1 MMRRHRLVLLS
12 MLATLV
18 FAGRGITPEDY
29 MRFEFVGAPVLSPDG
44 RSVVFPLTKI
54 DEKQN
59 RRRTSLWIVPY
70 DGSAAP
76 RMLTA
81 EGSNAN
87 SPAFSPDGKTLA
99 FVSARGEGA
108 GSARP
113 QIWLLPMAGGGE
125 ARKLTD
131 LKNGVSTFKWSPQG
145 DRFVVTSRTGPS
157 DNGKSPS
164 DVRHYTHIRYKFND
178 SGWFDDK
185 RSHIF
190 VVDAATGAAKQITDG
205 QEWDDTDPQWSP
217 DGKTIAF
224 VSDRTGKAF
233 EDSRNTDIFTIPA
246 AGGSMT
252 KISDHAEQDTSPRFS
267 PDGKT
272 IAFLGATTRV
282 EHAKLYVAPAT
293 GGAASRRAV
302 DNADYLMTNLQWT
315 SNNTLVFE
323 SGDRGTFHA
332 FTADLQARSV
342 KPLVMGERAVR
353 SVSIAGSQM
362 AYLVNDFKTLDDI
375 YVARIDGS
383 GERRLTTHNRELFQ
397 GLDLANVERMQYKST
412 DGWAIDGFLVKPVG
426 FVEGKKYPLL
436 LNIHG
441 GPAGQYG
448 VDWYH
453 EFQVYAGK
461 GYGVFFANP
470 RGSTG
475 YGEAFANGIR
485 HNWGKMDYVDV
496 MTGLDEAIK
505 RNSWIDT
512 SRLGVTGGSYG
523 GFMTNWIV
531 GHTNRFKAAVTL
543 RSVVNLISDEG
554 TRDGAYGHEESFHG
568 NLFEA
573 FDEYWE
579 ASPLKYAKN
588 VKTPTLVL
596 HSDNDLR
603 VPLEQGEQWYRALK
617 LFGVTTEL
625 VVFPR
630 ENHNLTRTGEPKHI
644 VESMNWQLYWFAR
657 FILED
662 ANAKAP
668 DALVP
673 NSK

>member
-1 MMRRHRLVLLS
+1 MMRRHRLVLFS
-12 MLATLV
+12 MFATLV

-29 MRFEFVGAPVLSPDG
+29 LRFEFVGAPALSPDG
-44 RSVVFPLTKI
+44 RTVVFPLTKI

-59 RRRTSLWIVPY
+59 RRRTSLWIVPS

-81 EGSNAN
+81 EGSNASN
-87 SPAFSPDGKTLA
+87 PAFSPDGKTLA

-108 GSARP
+108 GAARP

-246 AGGSMT
+246 AGGSLT

-323 SGDRGTFHA
+323 TGDRGTFHV
-332 FTADLQARSV
+332 FTADLQSRSV

-375 YVARIDGS
+375 YVAKADGS

-397 GLDLANVERMQYKST
+397 GLDLANVERLQYKST

-426 FVEGKKYPLL
+426 FAEGKKYPLL

-475 YGEAFANGIR
+475 YGEKFANGIR

-505 RNSWIDT
+505 RNAWIDT
-512 SRLGVTGGSYG
+512 TRLGVTGGSYG

-673 NSK
+673 NGK

>member
-1 MMRRHRLVLLS
+1 MRRYRLVLIS
-12 MLATLV
+12 MFATLV

-29 MRFEFVGAPVLSPDG
+29 LRFEFVGAPVLSPDG
-44 RSVVFPLTKI
+44 RTVVFPLTKI

-59 RRRTSLWIVPY
+59 RRRTSLWIVPS
-70 DGSAAP
+70 DGSAPP

-81 EGSNAN
+81 DGSNAS

-99 FVSARGEGA
+99 FLSARGEGP
-108 GSARP
+108 GARP

-131 LKNGVSTFKWSPQG
+131 LKNGVATFKWSPQG

-157 DNGKSPS
+157 DFGKSPS
-164 DVRHYTHIRYKFND
+164 DVRHYKHIRYKFND
-178 SGWFDDK
+178 TGWFDDK

-190 VVDAATGAAKQITDG
+190 VVDGATGAARQITDG

-246 AGGSMT
+246 AGGPLT

-272 IAFLGATTRV
+272 IAFLGATTRI
-282 EHAKLYVAPAT
+282 EHPKLYVAPAN
-293 GGAASRRAV
+293 GGTASQRAV
-302 DNADYLMTNLQWT
+302 DNADYLMSNLQWT
-315 SNNTLVFE
+315 SNTTLVFE
-323 SGDRGTFHA
+323 SGDRGTFHV
-332 FTADLQARSV
+332 FTADLKSKSV
-342 KPLVMGERAVR
+342 KPLVVGERAVR

-362 AYLVNDFKTLDDI
+362 AYLVNDFKNLDDI
-375 YVARIDGS
+375 YVARAADAS

-475 YGEAFANGIR
+475 YGERFANGIR

-505 RNSWIDT
+505 RNPWIDT

-579 ASPLKYAKN
+579 ASPLKYARN

-630 ENHNLTRTGEPKHI
+630 ENHNLTRTGEPKHL

-673 NSK
+673 NGSK